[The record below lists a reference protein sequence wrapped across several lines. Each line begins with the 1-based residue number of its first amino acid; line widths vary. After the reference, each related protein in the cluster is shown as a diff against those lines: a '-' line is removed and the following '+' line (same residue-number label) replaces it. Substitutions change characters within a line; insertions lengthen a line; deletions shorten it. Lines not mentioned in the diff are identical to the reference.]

1 MKTKRTSYIYGTSET
16 AESGSAT
23 PAFTVIVQGSRST
36 KLQSA
41 QVGQAAP
48 NLYLVFFF
56 FLLLLNVRPVAAQ
69 TESTFTWLLLVMSG
83 DGLLFS
89 LSPASLELSWKK
101 MRAVHTDTTMRL
113 YSRRKFW
120 FSTPYTMAL
129 RQLLK

>member
-16 AESGSAT
+16 AESGSET

-56 FLLLLNVRPVAAQ
+56 VV
-69 TESTFTWLLLVMSG
+69 
-83 DGLLFS
+83 
-89 LSPASLELSWKK
+89 
-101 MRAVHTDTTMRL
+101 
-113 YSRRKFW
+113 
-120 FSTPYTMAL
+120 
-129 RQLLK
+129 